1 MKLSSQDTIARRK
14 GLLSL
19 SLSEQRD
26 ALKRAF
32 YVPLGQPK
40 TLGALTNPPPPQIH
54 THTSE

>member
-40 TLGALTNPPPPQIH
+40 ILGA
-54 THTSE
+54 